1 MNCVCVR
8 GVFGVCVFR
17 VVGVGVHIV
26 SSRLILCYV
35 HIMLVSI
42 LLNFL

>member
-1 MNCVCVR
+1 MNCVC
-8 GVFGVCVFR
+8 GWEG
-17 VVGVGVHIV
+17 VGVGVHVV
-26 SSRLILCYV
+26 SSKLILCYV